1 MTYQRSASSTV
12 ALSALAE
19 RVFELL
25 DNPAF
30 LGAHMEEPSVMM
42 LGASMKYDL
51 DEAEG
56 RAVGSVIRMRGSI
69 LGLALS
75 VEEVVTERHPPLSK
89 TWETRGTV
97 RLLVIGSYRMGFR
110 ISPARSVCSLNV
122 RIEYNL
128 PTHLPDR
135 LLGRLLGGFY
145 ANWCVTK
152 MTAGAI
158 AHFRSVQ
165 PTP

>member
-25 DNPAF
+25 DNPTF
-30 LGAHMEEPSVMM
+30 LGAHMEEPSVMV
-42 LGASMKYDL
+42 LGASMKYNL

-56 RAVGSVIRMRGSI
+56 RAVGSVIRMTGSI
-69 LGLALS
+69 LGLGLS
-75 VEEVVTERHPPLSK
+75 VEEVVTERHPPLLK
-89 TWETRGTV
+89 TWETRRTV
-97 RLLVIGSYRMGFR
+97 RLLVIGPYRMAVR
-110 ISPARSVCSLNV
+110 ISPAGSGCSLNV
-122 RIEYNL
+122 RIDYNL
-128 PTHLPDR
+128 PTRFPYR

-152 MTAGAI
+152 ITAGAI

-165 PTP
+165 PTR

>member
-97 RLLVIGSYRMGFR
+97 RLLVIGF
-110 ISPARSVCSLNV
+110 
-122 RIEYNL
+122 L
-128 PTHLPDR
+128 PYGIQDQSRQIGMQPERQDR
-135 LLGRLLGGFY
+135 
-145 ANWCVTK
+145 
-152 MTAGAI
+152 
-158 AHFRSVQ
+158 VQ
-165 PTP
+165 PAHPSPR

>member
-42 LGASMKYDL
+42 LGASMKYNL

-56 RAVGSVIRMRGSI
+56 RAVGSVIRMTGRYSAWRF
-69 LGLALS
+69 L
-75 VEEVVTERHPPLSK
+75 R
-89 TWETRGTV
+89 R
-97 RLLVIGSYRMGFR
+97 
-110 ISPARSVCSLNV
+110 RS
-122 RIEYNL
+122 
-128 PTHLPDR
+128 
-135 LLGRLLGGFY
+135 
-145 ANWCVTK
+145 
-152 MTAGAI
+152 
-158 AHFRSVQ
+158 
-165 PTP
+165 

>member
-1 MTYQRSASSTV
+1 MNYQRSASSTV

-56 RAVGSVIRMRGSI
+56 RSVGSVIRMRGSI

-75 VEEVVTERHPPLSK
+75 VEEVVTERASSALKDLGDARNGASPRHRFLPYGIQDQS
-89 TWETRGTV
+89 RQ
-97 RLLVIGSYRMGFR
+97 IGMQPERQ
-110 ISPARSVCSLNV
+110 
-122 RIEYNL
+122 
-128 PTHLPDR
+128 DR
-135 LLGRLLGGFY
+135 
-145 ANWCVTK
+145 
-152 MTAGAI
+152 
-158 AHFRSVQ
+158 VQ
-165 PTP
+165 PAHPSPR